1 MERIYCM
8 YYRNINNVYSM
19 NPEIVGYYTDLDI
32 AENHLREIGKLYRK
46 RGFMTHYTSDKQM
59 LVKTSPKNTFATY
72 TIKAHSVNENEI
84 LNLVNSEKI

>member
-1 MERIYCM
+1 MEQIYCM
-8 YYRNINNVYSM
+8 CYRDINNVYYN

-46 RGFMTHYTSDKQM
+46 KGFIAHYTSDKQM